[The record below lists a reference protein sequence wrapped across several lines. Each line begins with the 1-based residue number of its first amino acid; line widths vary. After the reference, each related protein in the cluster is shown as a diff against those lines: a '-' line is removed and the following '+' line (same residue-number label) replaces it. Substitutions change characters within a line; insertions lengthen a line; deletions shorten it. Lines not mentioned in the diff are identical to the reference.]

1 MSITDFNFILEY
13 NLHLMCSGRNN
24 YLLIFIIWFF
34 SWIRHLT
41 IQMTV
46 AMFVPAVVWPSMN
59 NYHVR
64 LFFYI
69 VNFVI

>member
-1 MSITDFNFILEY
+1 MSITDFIFILEY

-24 YLLIFIIWFF
+24 YLLIFIIWCIA
-34 SWIRHLT
+34 WIRHLT
-41 IQMTV
+41 IQMT
-46 AMFVPAVVWPSMN
+46 MFVPAVIWPSMN
-59 NYHVR
+59 NYDVR